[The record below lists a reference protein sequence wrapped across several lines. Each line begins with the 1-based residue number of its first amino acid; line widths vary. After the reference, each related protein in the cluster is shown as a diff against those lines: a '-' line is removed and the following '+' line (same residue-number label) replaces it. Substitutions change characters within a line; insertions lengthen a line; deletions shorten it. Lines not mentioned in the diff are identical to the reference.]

1 MVRIGRTRKLR
12 RAIIAKNVDTTWN
25 SAGTITHETQIKYR
39 IGEQGFKEWFM
50 IMKLGDQKLIL
61 GIPWL
66 WEHNPK
72 MDWDKST
79 IELVDWSSLGGRSLN
94 EMTQY
99 INALRLCIGI
109 SPPLGEYQGMVQ
121 TTREPPGRVD
131 KWNS

>member
-66 WEHNPK
+66 
-72 MDWDKST
+72 
-79 IELVDWSSLGGRSLN
+79 
-94 EMTQY
+94 
-99 INALRLCIGI
+99 
-109 SPPLGEYQGMVQ
+109 
-121 TTREPPGRVD
+121 
-131 KWNS
+131 